1 MRGMIDRNFGL
12 HPSLIRGD
20 PCAAFRCFWAGRH
33 ARGGGSGVLSFWV
46 RESPPPVEWSAD
58 LQTVADGGNHFA
70 LDLYGKLAEKE
81 KGNVFFSPYSVH
93 TASRHDRRW
102 RRGKTR
108 EQMVKVLHLPAEEEK
123 MLAAGDVGRYYAHPR
138 RAFQLSVAN
147 SIWGRKDYGWRP
159 EFLGIQ
165 KTRFG
170 TELQHADFA
179 ADPEHERE
187 RINRWVEKKTRNRI
201 KELLVPGQSHSTDH
215 DGPGQCHLLQGEVGP
230 EFDKEGHAMFP
241 FHLANDSIV
250 KVPMMHT
257 DTECGYAQRDG
268 LSLVELPYK
277 GGELSM
283 VVILPQFPD
292 GLPALEKQLD
302 AADSRELARRTNR
315 AARFAAAV
323 QD

>member
-1 MRGMIDRNFGL
+1 M
-12 HPSLIRGD
+12 
-20 PCAAFRCFWAGRH
+20 
-33 ARGGGSGVLSFWV
+33 
-46 RESPPPVEWSAD
+46 
-58 LQTVADGGNHFA
+58 
-70 LDLYGKLAEKE
+70 
-81 KGNVFFSPYSVH
+81 
-93 TASRHDRRW
+93 
-102 RRGKTR
+102 
-108 EQMVKVLHLPAEEEK
+108 KVLHLPAEEEK

-201 KELLVPGQSHSTDH
+201 KELLVPGQITPQTTMVLANAIYFK
-215 DGPGQCHLLQGEVGP
+215 GKWVT
-230 EFDKEGHAMFP
+230 EFDKERTRDVP

-257 DTECGYAQRDG
+257 DTKCGYAQRDG
-268 LSLVELPYK
+268 LTLVELPYK

-292 GLPALEKQLD
+292 GLPALEKKLTPQTLASWLGELKDRAKLEISLPRFKIETRYELKEPLAELGMTD
-302 AADSRELARRTNR
+302 AFGSADFTGMAPGSTEPIAYVTHR
-315 AARFAAAV
+315 AFMEVNEEGTEAAAATAVVRPSSSYPPPFYADHPFLFFIRDV
-323 QD
+323 QHGTILFYGPFREALS